1 MTKAEYL
8 RNYKE
13 DMLAEICAASDEQIK
28 QYKEQVKA
36 LNFEKWEFGKE
47 IRNLKDNAI
56 DLTDIDKLFAELKTL
71 PAENFLKLYYKMHKL
86 VNTGRTE
93 ECLTI
98 SSDYATIGSAISAS

>member
-8 RNYKE
+8 EKYREN
-13 DMLAEICAASDEQIK
+13 MLAEICAASDERIK

-36 LNFEKWEFGKE
+36 LNFEKCELEKE
-47 IRNLKDNAI
+47 IRNLKESEI
-56 DLTDIDKLFAELKTL
+56 ELTDTDKLFSKLKTM

-98 SSDYATIGSAISAS
+98 SSGYAIGRDISAG